1 MMIKSKLMTQV
12 GLATLSN
19 IHDEHENMQ
28 ALLCTNNWEDAL
40 AYLVSNHPT
49 DQLMTWILAQLMADT
64 VALSQQEKRCAQEIL
79 EWLKNH
85 DDDCRW
91 RIFNQADELGFDSPM
106 GALGL
111 ALFWS
116 KGSMTPTEFEAVYPE
131 KHLARVMLHC
141 VLMLMSVRLAG
152 EQAPLTGARTLVGNW
167 YASIGGH

>member
-1 MMIKSKLMTQV
+1 MIKSKLMTQV
-12 GLATLSN
+12 GLATLSS
-19 IHDEHENMQ
+19 IHDERENMQ
-28 ALLCTNNWEDAL
+28 ALLEAKNWEDAL

-49 DQLMTWILAQLMADT
+49 DQLMTWILARLVTDT
-64 VALSQQEKRCAQEIL
+64 VALSQQEKRCSQEII

-85 DDDCRW
+85 DDTCRW
-91 RIFNQADELGFDSPM
+91 RIFNQADELGFDSPI

-116 KGSMTPTEFEAVYPE
+116 KGSMTPAEFEAVYPE
-131 KHLARVMLHC
+131 KHLTPLMLHC

-152 EQAPLTGARTLVGNW
+152 EQAPFVGAQILVAHW